1 VTLADISWFC
11 SVYQVFVLLADPEFR
26 KAVPHA
32 LAHFQKLA
40 AIPEFKAVVGEIP
53 KLPDAS
59 PVLEFKVVPAPRFHR
74 FVTVTNGVQQVKFKF
89 YADSHA
95 CDIAETI
102 RARFGLC
109 SSQQFVL
116 TDEEGFDVVV
126 DGTLET
132 GTYKLVLP
140 QNEGKDDYVLTYFPI
155 RGRAETFR
163 LAFAEAKVPFTEKN
177 IPFPDW
183 FGKQKAELT
192 ENGTL
197 PFGQLPRLQ
206 NGDLAIVQSNAISRY
221 LARKLNLYG
230 NSIAEHSLVDTWL
243 DYTEDVRV
251 RLFKTIYVDKASEAS
266 KAEYLPFGEKNA
278 ALMEAQLLRVNEG
291 KGYLAGPSVTV
302 ADFSLWELVDV
313 QKGLFP
319 ELLPKFPA
327 LAAWHARVTARP
339 NIAAYI
345 ASGKRHA

>member
-163 LAFAEAKVPFTEKN
+163 LAFAEAKVPFTEKKHS
-177 IPFPDW
+177 FP
-183 FGKQKAELT
+183 
-192 ENGTL
+192 
-197 PFGQLPRLQ
+197 
-206 NGDLAIVQSNAISRY
+206 
-221 LARKLNLYG
+221 
-230 NSIAEHSLVDTWL
+230 
-243 DYTEDVRV
+243 
-251 RLFKTIYVDKASEAS
+251 
-266 KAEYLPFGEKNA
+266 
-278 ALMEAQLLRVNEG
+278 
-291 KGYLAGPSVTV
+291 
-302 ADFSLWELVDV
+302 
-313 QKGLFP
+313 
-319 ELLPKFPA
+319 
-327 LAAWHARVTARP
+327 
-339 NIAAYI
+339 
-345 ASGKRHA
+345 

>member
-1 VTLADISWFC
+1 L
-11 SVYQVFVLLADPEFR
+11 QKR
-26 KAVPHA
+26 KF
-32 LAHFQKLA
+32 LSLK
-40 AIPEFKAVVGEIP
+40 
-53 KLPDAS
+53 
-59 PVLEFKVVPAPRFHR
+59 
-74 FVTVTNGVQQVKFKF
+74 
-89 YADSHA
+89 
-95 CDIAETI
+95 
-102 RARFGLC
+102 
-109 SSQQFVL
+109 
-116 TDEEGFDVVV
+116 
-126 DGTLET
+126 
-132 GTYKLVLP
+132 
-140 QNEGKDDYVLTYFPI
+140 
-155 RGRAETFR
+155 
-163 LAFAEAKVPFTEKN
+163 KN

-319 ELLPKFPA
+319 ELLPKFPT
-327 LAAWHARVTARP
+327 LAAWHARVAARP
-339 NIAAYI
+339 NIAAYV
-345 ASGKRHA
+345 AAGKRHA